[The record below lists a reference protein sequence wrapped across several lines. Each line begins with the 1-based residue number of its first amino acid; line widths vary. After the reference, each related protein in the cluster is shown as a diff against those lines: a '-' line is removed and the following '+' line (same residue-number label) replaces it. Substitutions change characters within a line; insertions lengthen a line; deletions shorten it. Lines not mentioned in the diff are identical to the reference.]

1 MCYILRAETDRTLP
15 PDAGSIT
22 SSQEDLPV
30 RTPSDNLTVILT
42 NLHYI
47 HRAETDRTLPPD
59 AGSIT
64 SSQEDLPVRT
74 PSDSFSQAIIPL
86 SDAKHRQKYITTHN
100 AVRFGRI
107 LENLDTFAGAWYSLY
122 GSLIN
127 L

>member
-1 MCYILRAETDRTLP
+1 MCYFLRAETDRTLP

-22 SSQEDLPV
+22 LTKEDLRV
-30 RTPSDNLTVILT
+30 QTPSDSFTVILT
-42 NLHYI
+42 ILHYI

-64 SSQEDLPVRT
+64 TSQDDLPLRT

-86 SDAKHRQKYITTHN
+86 SNPTHRQKYITTHN

-107 LENLDTFAGAWYSLY
+107 LENLDTFAGALYSIY